1 MEGLSGEAGEF
12 RVKVRKK
19 ARLVDEDKCIA
30 CGQCAEKCPVKVPDR
45 FNMGLNL
52 RKAIYK
58 HFAQGIPSV
67 YTIDKENCIR
77 IQKGAGKKKK
87 PCGLCEKVC
96 PAAAVNF
103 DQKDEHLEI
112 DAGAIILAI
121 GYDLFDPSGLSHY
134 GYGRIKNVVVGLE
147 YERLMSASGP
157 TGGHVE
163 RPSDGR
169 LAKRVGFIQCVGSR
183 DLRNN
188 EYCSGFCCM
197 HSIKEAIMT
206 REHDAQS
213 EVYIFYNDL
222 RAMGKGFHEYRKRGE
237 DQCGIKYIKA
247 RVGEITQDEEENPI
261 VWYEDIKEG
270 KVSHLT
276 LDMAVLAT
284 ASVPSE
290 GVKELAT
297 ILGFDLDEHGFI
309 RSDITQ
315 PLLTSV
321 PGIFVCGACQGPVDI
336 PESVAQASGVA
347 AFASEIM
354 HGANVKEY

>member
-1 MEGLSGEAGEF
+1 
-12 RVKVRKK
+12 
-19 ARLVDEDKCIA
+19 
-30 CGQCAEKCPVKVPDR
+30 
-45 FNMGLNL
+45 MGLNL

-77 IQKGAGKKKK
+77 IKKGAGKKKK

-96 PAAAVNF
+96 PADAVNF
-103 DQKDEHLEI
+103 NQEDELVEI
-112 DAGAIILAI
+112 DAGAIILAT
-121 GYDLFDPSGLSHY
+121 GYDLFDPSGLSNY
-134 GYGRIKNVVVGLE
+134 GYGRIKNVVVSLE
-147 YERLMSASGP
+147 CERLMSASGP
-157 TGGHVE
+157 TGGHLE

-183 DLRNN
+183 DLRNRD
-188 EYCSGFCCM
+188 YCSGFCCM
-197 HSIKEAIMT
+197 HSIKEAILT
-206 REHDAQS
+206 REHDAES

-237 DQCGIKYIKA
+237 NQYGIKYIKA

-270 KVSHLT
+270 KVKHLT

-290 GVKELAT
+290 GGKELT
-297 ILGFDLDEHGFI
+297 TVLGVDLDEHGFV
-309 RSDITQ
+309 RSEMIH
-315 PLLTSV
+315 PLSTSV
-321 PGIFVCGACQGPVDI
+321 PGIFLCGACQGPIDI
-336 PESVAQASGVA
+336 PESVTQASGAA
-347 AFASEIM
+347 AFAAEIM
-354 HGANVKEY
+354 QAANVKEY